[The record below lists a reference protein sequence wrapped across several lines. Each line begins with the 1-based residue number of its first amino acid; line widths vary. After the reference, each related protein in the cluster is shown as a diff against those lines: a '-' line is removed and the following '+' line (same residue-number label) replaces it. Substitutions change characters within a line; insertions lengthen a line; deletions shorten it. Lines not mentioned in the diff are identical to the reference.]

1 MAKST
6 KQTAAVN
13 TEQAAAPVVAAALKP
28 AVEAALKPAL
38 KTSGFCIYIGP
49 NLKGLLQT
57 GTIFRGSREDA
68 YLKAAA
74 AIEKY
79 PLVKSLIVTGD
90 RLPKARLEV
99 KTPGTALYAKYKKLA
114 GK

>member
-13 TEQAAAPVVAAALKP
+13 TEQAAAPVAAAAQKP
-28 AVEAALKPAL
+28 VV

-57 GTIFRGSREDA
+57 GTIFRGTREEA
-68 YLKAAA
+68 YRKAAA

>member
-6 KQTAAVN
+6 ERPVAAVKAAPPAMPVAEAAPKAAVN
-13 TEQAAAPVVAAALKP
+13 A
-28 AVEAALKPAL
+28 
-38 KTSGFCIYIGP
+38 SGFCIYIGP

-57 GTIFRGSREDA
+57 GTIFRGTREEA
-68 YLKAAA
+68 YRKAAA